1 MLLIRLVS
9 DAIQLLTLLIIVRAV
24 LSWIP
29 NVDHG
34 HPLIRW
40 IMRVTD
46 PILEPIRR
54 AIPPLGGFDLSPII
68 AILLVQFIGKLL
80 IQLLFSLAYGF

>member
-1 MLLIRLVS
+1 MLLIGLVS
-9 DAIQLLTLLIIVRAV
+9 DLVQLLSLLIIVRAV

-29 NVDHG
+29 GLDSA
-34 HPLIRW
+34 HPVIRF

-54 AIPPLGGFDLSPII
+54 VIPPLGGFDLSPII
-68 AILLVQFIGKLL
+68 ALLAQFVGKLV
-80 IQLLFSLAYGF
+80 IQLLVSLFYGF

>member
-1 MLLIRLVS
+1 MLIIGLVS
-9 DAIQLLTLLIIVRAV
+9 DIVQLLTLLIIVRAV

-29 NVDHG
+29 GIDLG
-34 HPLIRW
+34 HPVIRF

-54 AIPPLGGFDLSPII
+54 VIPPLSGFDLSPII
-68 AILLVQFIGKLL
+68 ALLLVQFVGRLV
-80 IQLLFSLAYGF
+80 IQLLFSISYGF

>member
-1 MLLIRLVS
+1 MLIIGLVS
-9 DAIQLLTLLIIVRAV
+9 DIVQLLTLLIIVRAV

-29 NVDHG
+29 GIDFG
-34 HPLIRW
+34 HPVIRF

-54 AIPPLGGFDLSPII
+54 VIPPLSGFDLSPII
-68 AILLVQFIGKLL
+68 ALLLVQFVGRLV
-80 IQLLFSLAYGF
+80 IQLLFSISYGF

>member
-1 MLLIRLVS
+1 MLLIGLVS
-9 DAIQLLTLLIIVRAV
+9 DLVQLLSLLIIVRAV

-29 NVDHG
+29 GLDSA
-34 HPLIRW
+34 HPVIRF

-54 AIPPLGGFDLSPII
+54 VIPPLGGFDLSPII
-68 AILLVQFIGKLL
+68 ALLLVQFVGKLV
-80 IQLLFSLAYGF
+80 IQLLVSLFYGF